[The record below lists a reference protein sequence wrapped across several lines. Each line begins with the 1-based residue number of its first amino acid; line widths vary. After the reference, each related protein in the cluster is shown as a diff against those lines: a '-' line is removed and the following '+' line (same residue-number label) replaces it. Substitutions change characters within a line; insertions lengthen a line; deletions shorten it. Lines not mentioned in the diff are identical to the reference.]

1 MTVDLTWRDKTLF
14 FMPKRYKAFTLSGL
28 FIESLVLI
36 LHNPFFSLLEATSKA
51 EALINNLY
59 IPINILCV
67 ASCILLLRQKLLGL
81 RMARYALSILIAIL
95 IIDLIF
101 GISYTEILDYFIGI
115 IEMIIY
121 GFFLRYWMKKEHFLF
136 LSNQKTQ

>member
-1 MTVDLTWRDKTLF
+1 
-14 FMPKRYKAFTLSGL
+14 MPKRYKAFTLLGL

-51 EALINNLY
+51 EGLINNLY

-67 ASCILLLRQKLLGL
+67 ASCILLLRQKLFGL
-81 RMARYALSILIAIL
+81 RMARFALSILMAIL

-101 GISYTEILDYFIGI
+101 GISYIEMLDYFIGI

-136 LSNQKTQ
+136 LSNQET

>member
-1 MTVDLTWRDKTLF
+1 
-14 FMPKRYKAFTLSGL
+14 MPKRYKAFTLSGL

-81 RMARYALSILIAIL
+81 RMARFALSILMAIL

-101 GISYTEILDYFIGI
+101 GISYNEILDYFIGI

>member
-1 MTVDLTWRDKTLF
+1 
-14 FMPKRYKAFTLSGL
+14 MPKRYKAFPLSGL

-51 EALINNLY
+51 ESLINNLY

-81 RMARYALSILIAIL
+81 RMARFALIIVLAIS

-101 GISYTEILDYFIGI
+101 GISYIDILDYVIGI

-121 GFFLRYWMKKEHFLF
+121 GFFLRYWMKKEHFFF
-136 LSNQKTQ
+136 LSN

>member
-1 MTVDLTWRDKTLF
+1 
-14 FMPKRYKAFTLSGL
+14 MPKRYKAFTLSGL

-81 RMARYALSILIAIL
+81 KMARLALSILMAIL

-101 GISYTEILDYFIGI
+101 GISYAEILDYFIGI

>member
-1 MTVDLTWRDKTLF
+1 
-14 FMPKRYKAFTLSGL
+14 MPKRYKAFTLSGL

-81 RMARYALSILIAIL
+81 RMARFALSILMAIL

-136 LSNQKTQ
+136 LSNQKSQ

>member
-1 MTVDLTWRDKTLF
+1 
-14 FMPKRYKAFTLSGL
+14 MPKRYKAFTLSGL

-81 RMARYALSILIAIL
+81 IMARYALSILIAIL
-95 IIDLIF
+95 LIDLIF

-136 LSNQKTQ
+136 LSNQKSQ

>member
-1 MTVDLTWRDKTLF
+1 
-14 FMPKRYKAFTLSGL
+14 MPKRYKAFTLSGL

-59 IPINILCV
+59 MPINILCV

-81 RMARYALSILIAIL
+81 RMARFALSILMAIL

>member
-1 MTVDLTWRDKTLF
+1 MDIKISKPKGYKTYGL
-14 FMPKRYKAFTLSGL
+14 LGL
-28 FIESLVLI
+28 FLESLVLT
-36 LHNPFFSLLEATSKA
+36 LHNPFFSILEATSKA
-51 EALINNLY
+51 EALLNNIF
-59 IPINILCV
+59 IPINILCI

-81 RMARYALSILIAIL
+81 RMARYALIIVLAIS

-101 GISYTEILDYFIGI
+101 GISYIDILDYVIGI

-121 GFFLRYWMKKEHFLF
+121 GFFLRYWMKKELFLF

>member
-1 MTVDLTWRDKTLF
+1 
-14 FMPKRYKAFTLSGL
+14 MPKRYKAFTLSGL

-101 GISYTEILDYFIGI
+101 GISYNEILDYFIGI

>member
-1 MTVDLTWRDKTLF
+1 
-14 FMPKRYKAFTLSGL
+14 MPKRYKAFTLSGL
-28 FIESLVLI
+28 FIESLVLT

-81 RMARYALSILIAIL
+81 RMARFALSILMAIL

-101 GISYTEILDYFIGI
+101 GISYIEILDYFIGI

-136 LSNQKTQ
+136 LSNQKN

>member
-1 MTVDLTWRDKTLF
+1 MDIKISKLKGYKTYAL
-14 FMPKRYKAFTLSGL
+14 LGL
-28 FIESLVLI
+28 FLESLVLT
-36 LHNPFFSLLEATSKA
+36 LHNPFFSILEATSKA
-51 EALINNLY
+51 EALLNNIF
-59 IPINILCV
+59 IPINILCI

-81 RMARYALSILIAIL
+81 RMARFALIIVLVIS
-95 IIDLIF
+95 IIDLLF
-101 GISYTEILDYFIGI
+101 GISYIDILDYVIGI

>member
-1 MTVDLTWRDKTLF
+1 
-14 FMPKRYKAFTLSGL
+14 MPKRYKAFTLSGL

-81 RMARYALSILIAIL
+81 RMARFALSILMAIL

-101 GISYTEILDYFIGI
+101 GISYAEILDYFIGI

-136 LSNQKTQ
+136 LSNPSLYSP

>member
-1 MTVDLTWRDKTLF
+1 
-14 FMPKRYKAFTLSGL
+14 MPKRYKAFTLSGL

-59 IPINILCV
+59 MPINILCV

-121 GFFLRYWMKKEHFLF
+121 GFFLRYWMKKEHFVF
-136 LSNQKTQ
+136 LSNQRN

>member
-1 MTVDLTWRDKTLF
+1 
-14 FMPKRYKAFTLSGL
+14 MPKRYKAFTLSGL

-81 RMARYALSILIAIL
+81 RMARFALSILMAIL

-101 GISYTEILDYFIGI
+101 GISYAEILDYFIGI

>member
-1 MTVDLTWRDKTLF
+1 
-14 FMPKRYKAFTLSGL
+14 MPKRYKAFTLSGL

-81 RMARYALSILIAIL
+81 RMARFALSILMAIL

>member
-1 MTVDLTWRDKTLF
+1 
-14 FMPKRYKAFTLSGL
+14 MPKRYKAFTLSGL

-115 IEMIIY
+115 IEMMIY
-121 GFFLRYWMKKEHFLF
+121 GFFLRYWLKKEHFLF